1 MKWWRWG
8 VAATVVAGCLWAGGA
23 GLVQGAGLES
33 GDLERLDRAVDLIR
47 QRALQPVG
55 SSRMATDG
63 LLRAYCRAIDP
74 WGDYLTPREFSA
86 LKEAGSGDYFGVQ
99 MDIEQRD
106 GHLYLSPFPGGLA
119 ASRGI
124 QAGDELLAVNGRPVF
139 GQSVFVVGAAIRG
152 EEGVTVRLTV
162 SQQGGI
168 PRIFSLR
175 RTRSVYRSV
184 RYQRFPMA
192 DYLHLTRFM
201 DDTAEKLVEILRLTL
216 GSTLPLV
223 IDLRGNQGGSLRAAH
238 QCADLFLP
246 PETVMGYLRGRHR
259 TRVVRASLPQGNDQ
273 RLILLQDRRS
283 ASAAE
288 VFIAALVNNHRAV
301 SVGET
306 SYGKGLAQRFFPL
319 PDGSALRLSFAELL
333 TPDRHR
339 YNGAGLAPGHRL
351 DWAGLKKQEISL
363 DRLLTRV
370 LQQVDGPERP
380 EN

>member
-1 MKWWRWG
+1 MKWLARG
-8 VAATVVAGCLWAGGA
+8 VAAVFVAGYLCAGGA
-23 GLVQGAGLES
+23 GLVRGAGLEP
-33 GDLERLDRAVDLIR
+33 GDLERLDRAVALIR

-55 SSRMATDG
+55 SSRVVTDG

-106 GHLYLSPFPGGLA
+106 GRLYLSPFPGGLA

-124 QAGDELLAVNGRPVF
+124 QVGDELLAVDGRPVF
-139 GQSVFVVGAAIRG
+139 GQSVFVVGTAIRG
-152 EEGVTVRLTV
+152 EEGKTVRLTV

-168 PRIFSLR
+168 PRIFTLR

-184 RYQRFPMA
+184 RFQRLPMA
-192 DYLHLTRFM
+192 DYLRLTRFM
-201 DDTAEKLVEILRLTL
+201 DDTAEKLVEALRRNLD
-216 GSTLPLV
+216 SHLPLV

-246 PETVMGYLRGRHR
+246 PEAVLGYLRGRHR
-259 TRVVRASLPQGNDQ
+259 TREVRAALPQDNEQ
-273 RLILLQDRRS
+273 RLILLQDRRT

-288 VFIAALVNNHRAV
+288 VFIAALVDNHRAV

-319 PDGSALRLSFAELL
+319 GDGSALRLSFAELL
-333 TPDRHR
+333 TPDRDR
-339 YNGAGLAPGHRL
+339 YNGAGLAPDHRL
-351 DWAGLKKQEISL
+351 DWAGLGKQEIAL
-363 DRLLTRV
+363 DGLLTRV
-370 LQQVDGPERP
+370 LQQVEGSERS